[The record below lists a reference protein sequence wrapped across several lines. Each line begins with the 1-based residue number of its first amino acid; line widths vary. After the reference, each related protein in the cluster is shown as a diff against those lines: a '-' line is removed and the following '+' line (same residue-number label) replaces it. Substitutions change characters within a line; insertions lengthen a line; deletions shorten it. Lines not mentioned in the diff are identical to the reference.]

1 MKHKHKETKVETSV
15 IILSFS
21 IILHLLVFFVNLILG
36 GHHCDELML
45 AMNAKSIANNLSD
58 ICGEHLPIYFDTW
71 IVGGQSP
78 LPTYL
83 AALSIKLFGYSVLS
97 YRLPM
102 LIVSIA
108 GLLAFSGLICELTEN
123 RTVRISSMVF
133 CAFSPWHLFNSAW
146 IIDCAFMAHFL
157 IIGIYFLV
165 LSLKGNRENLW
176 VTLSMLFFSFTFYS
190 YNSAILFIPV
200 FLLVFYIL
208 LLKDRKINFWF
219 ALKSVLAL
227 AIFSLPFI
235 LYGLVNLGII
245 NEMQFLGLNITKM
258 DHYTR
263 SSEMTLLKELPW
275 SKKLISKTFD
285 FITHCAFLCYPDFP
299 GFSALLLNK
308 FQYTNFVGG
317 LFLLFGVT
325 YLLKN
330 DHNDHRDVQRIAI
343 STMFSILF
351 YVFSVYSYNLAVYYR
366 YFVYNYLLYIPMGYG
381 FYRLAEKYN
390 WQRTNK
396 VKRHLC
402 VFLSISLVLFGLQLS
417 QYKSELRT
425 ETRDHSYA
433 DNAFKCFDRINELG
447 IHEYRI
453 VESRNY
459 FMVDYLYAYYQDD
472 DRFCDFRDAMMYA
485 HFVSDNNHLTSD
497 DSIKF
502 IDLTESDPLEDDC
515 YIFLSEYLDYYLL
528 TDEYTLEQYGA
539 YTLAYRLN

>member
-21 IILHLLVFFVNLILG
+21 IILHLLVFFLNLNLG

-123 RTVRISSMVF
+123 RAVRISSMVF

-227 AIFSLPFI
+227 AIFSFPFI

-258 DHYTR
+258 EHFTR
-263 SSEMTLLKELPW
+263 SSDLTLLTDLPW
-275 SKKLISKTFD
+275 KEKILTKLGELIFY
-285 FITHCAFLCYPDFP
+285 FGCLCFPDYP
-299 GFSALLLNK
+299 GSGAKLVNK
-308 FQYTNFVGG
+308 FQYTNFIGG
-317 LFLLFGVT
+317 LFLLLGVVHL
-325 YLLKN
+325 LLKK
-330 DHNDHRDVQRIAI
+330 DDSQYQSRKIVIATLI
-343 STMFSILF
+343 SIIFYFFSIYLF
-351 YVFSVYSYNLAVYYR
+351 AYYSLYR
-366 YFVYNYLLYIPMGYG
+366 YFIYNYILYIPMGYG
-381 FYRLAEKYN
+381 FHVITKKLKP
-390 WQRTNK
+390 QHIK
-396 VKRHLC
+396 IVLC
-402 VFLSISLVLFGLQLS
+402 LFLIISLVFFGFQLT
-417 QYKSELRT
+417 QYQQELCT
-425 ETRDHSYA
+425 ETREFTYA
-433 DNAFKCFDRINELG
+433 DGAFKCFDRINELG
-447 IHEYRI
+447 IVEFNI
-453 VESRNY
+453 VESRNS
-459 FMVDYLYAYYQDD
+459 FMVDYLYAYYQNDT
-472 DRFCDFRDAMMYA
+472 RFYDFKDAMMYA
-485 HFVSDNNHLTSD
+485 YNITDFNVLTTDN
-497 DSIKF
+497 SIKF
-502 IDLTESDPLEDDC
+502 IDLSKTDVLEDNC
-515 YIFLSEYLDYYLL
+515 YIFITLYLDRYSIP
-528 TDEYTLEQYGA
+528 DEYTLEQYGV
-539 YTLAYRLN
+539 YTLAYLTK